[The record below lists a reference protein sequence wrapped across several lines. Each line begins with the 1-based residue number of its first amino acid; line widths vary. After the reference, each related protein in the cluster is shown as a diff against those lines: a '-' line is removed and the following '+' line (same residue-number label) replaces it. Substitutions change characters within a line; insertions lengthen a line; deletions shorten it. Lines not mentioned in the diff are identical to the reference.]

1 MNLQICTTAGE
12 DLLLRDVSTYLVDR
26 EVLHVLYCS
35 GAKHNYPLQNVR
47 WFGEI
52 TETPTSKTFVGFAA
66 LADESLLQHFSES
79 DDSHEHEITRHVD
92 H

>member
-12 DLLLRDVSTYLVDR
+12 DLLLRDVSTYVVDLD
-26 EVLHVLYCS
+26 VLHVLYCN
-35 GAKHNYPLQNVR
+35 GDRHNYPLQNIR

-52 TETPTSKTFVGFAA
+52 TETPTSKTFVGF
-66 LADESLLQHFSES
+66 EP
-79 DDSHEHEITRHVD
+79 DDSHEYEISRHVD